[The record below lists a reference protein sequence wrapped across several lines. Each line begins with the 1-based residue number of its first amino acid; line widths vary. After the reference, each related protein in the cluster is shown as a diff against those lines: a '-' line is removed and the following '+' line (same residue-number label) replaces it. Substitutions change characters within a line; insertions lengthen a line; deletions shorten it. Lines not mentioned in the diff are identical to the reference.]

1 MKSKVRAS
9 IELAVAVFLVFFGCV
24 LLMLGF
30 WVNPTGVIDN
40 SVLIAFG
47 QILVF
52 TGAIFGIDYH
62 KLKVLEGVRKQKNG

>member
-1 MKSKVRAS
+1 MKSKIRAS
-9 IELAVAVFLVFFGCV
+9 VELAVAVVLIVFGCV

-30 WVNPTGVIDN
+30 WVNPTGIIDN

-62 KLKVLEGVRKQKNG
+62 KLKVLEGVKRSKDV